1 MAQLANSFNGCSVFE
16 ILRLH
21 VLKFKYL
28 GLEGIEKTSYAI
40 VTFSIM
46 VMPKRDPNKCCCKD
60 ALAAIFSLLKDISL
74 FGFNIHHVLL
84 RRSQCRYLRVELTN
98 NEYMFSMKRQ
108 KVSFSPTEFKT
119 ILLHPFL
126 LNFVALNVGNSCK
139 TYETQLFE
147 HLLHLNRIV
156 GAKVTVTATVVCC
169 LFLSGKD
176 KITARNCINHCVDY
190 RPLMNTNKVS
200 NES

>member
-1 MAQLANSFNGCSVFE
+1 
-16 ILRLH
+16 
-21 VLKFKYL
+21 
-28 GLEGIEKTSYAI
+28 
-40 VTFSIM
+40 M

-60 ALAAIFSLLKDISL
+60 ALAAIQLAQRHLLIWFQHTSCTTAKKSMPTSASRI
-74 FGFNIHHVLL
+74 
-84 RRSQCRYLRVELTN
+84 YKYN
-98 NEYMFSMKRQ
+98 NEYTFSMKRQ
-108 KVSFSPTEFKT
+108 KVSFSLTEFKT
-119 ILLHPFL
+119 MLLHPFL
-126 LNFVALNVGNSCK
+126 LKFVALNVGNSCK
-139 TYETQLFE
+139 TYETKLFE

-156 GAKVTVTATVVCC
+156 GAKVTVTATVCC